1 MATRALAGP
10 SFTIA
15 GVLARRGLVADER
28 DLAQAME
35 LALGRYLTAPGSAP
49 LPEQQRAVLRSG
61 GLDLEASGAYAAA
74 ATRTAA
80 DYAALVATSLS
91 VPEAAARL
99 GVDGSRIRHR
109 IGAGELWALHG
120 AGRRRLLPALQ
131 FAAGGGLVPGLPEVL
146 RALPDDLHPLEVSG
160 FLTGRRPDLRLR
172 GRDQSPV
179 EWLVR
184 GGGVA
189 DVVAAAEG
197 VRDRLL

>member
-1 MATRALAGP
+1 MATRALTVP
-10 SFTIA
+10 SSTIT
-15 GVLARRGLVADER
+15 GVLARRGLVAQER
-28 DLAQAME
+28 DLAHALE
-35 LALGRYLTAPGSAP
+35 LALGRYLTAAGAAP
-49 LPEQQRAVLRSG
+49 LPEQQRAVLRAG
-61 GLDLEASGAYAAA
+61 GLDLGADGAYAAA

-99 GVDGSRIRHR
+99 GVDGSRVRHR
-109 IGAGELWALHG
+109 IAAGELWALHG
-120 AGRRRLLPALQ
+120 PGRRRLLPSLQ
-131 FAAGGGLVPGLPEVL
+131 FATSGGLVPGLPEVL

-160 FLTGRRPDLRLR
+160 FLTGRRPELRLR

-189 DVVAAAEG
+189 EVVAAAEG